1 MRTNLPVTQV
11 ETILPDGVFI
21 YSRTDLKGRITEANR
36 AFAEISGYEPEAMLG
51 EPHNLIRHPDMPP
64 AAFADMWQNLKAGRP
79 WKGVVKNRRSDGGY
93 YWVVANVSPV
103 REHGQVVGYQSVRTR
118 PSKAQIAAAEAAYR
132 RLREGDRSICVKDGR
147 VRRSHGRVRAGLL
160 AHETRVA
167 GFVTLAVL
175 MALLAVASALLPS
188 PALIIATLVAAGFT
202 ALAGLYLLAVHMPQ
216 TNRRLD
222 AIDAFL
228 EGALS
233 TGELTASLTPAS
245 DDRIGRIAAQLDTLV
260 SATRATLQIVQDATR
275 EVGES
280 THQLHGSVER
290 LHGAAAEQSAITSS
304 AASGVEEMTV
314 SISEVALH
322 ANDTHG
328 VALSAGSAAE
338 QGVAVSLQAGETIQG
353 LAEAISNST
362 ETVAQLGRRMT
373 EVGRVAGV
381 IKEIAEQ
388 TNLLALN
395 AAIEAARAGEQ
406 GRGFAVVADEVRK
419 LAERTAAAT
428 QEIDAMIARIHA
440 EADDAV
446 SGMQHSVDQV
456 SASVALVDDAERA
469 LARIN
474 AEMTATLTRVGE
486 ISLSS
491 QEQASA
497 MNALAQSVEN
507 VARLTEEN
515 LTVADATQRCSHALH
530 RNVER
535 MRKAVA
541 QYNV

>member
-1 MRTNLPVTQV
+1 MRSNLPITQV

-79 WKGVVKNRRSDGGY
+79 WKGVVKNRRSDGGF

-103 REHGQVVGYQSVRTR
+103 REQGQIVGYQSVRTR
-118 PSKAQIAAAEAAYR
+118 PSKAQIAAAETAYR
-132 RLREGDRSICVKDGR
+132 RLREGDRSIYVKDGR
-147 VRRSHGRVRAGLL
+147 VRRKHGRLRAGLL

-167 GFVTLAVL
+167 GFVVLALL
-175 MALLAVASALLPS
+175 MSLLAVAGALLPEA
-188 PALIIATLVAAGFT
+188 ALTGATLVAAGLT
-202 ALAGLYLLAVHMPQ
+202 VLAGLYLLGAHLPH
-216 TNRRLD
+216 TRRRLD
-222 AIDAFL
+222 SIQSFL
-228 EGALS
+228 EAALS
-233 TGELTASLTPAS
+233 TGELTASLSPEC
-245 DDRIGRIAAQLDTLV
+245 DDRIGRITAQLDTLL

-280 THQLHGSVER
+280 THQLRGSVER

-322 ANDTHG
+322 ATDTHA
-328 VALSAGSAAE
+328 VAQNAGTAAE

-353 LAEAISNST
+353 LADAISNST
-362 ETVAQLGRRMT
+362 ETVGQLGRRMT

-428 QEIDAMIARIHA
+428 QEIDAMITRIHA
-440 EADDAV
+440 EADEAV
-446 SGMQHSVDQV
+446 SGMQHSVEQV

-474 AEMTATLTRVGE
+474 AEMSATLRRVGE

-497 MNALAQSVEN
+497 MSAIAQSVEN

-515 LTVADATQRCSHALH
+515 LNVAHATQRCSHALH
-530 RNVER
+530 QNVER

>member
-1 MRTNLPVTQV
+1 MRSNLPITQV

-79 WKGVVKNRRSDGGY
+79 WKGVVKNRRSDGGF

-103 REHGQVVGYQSVRTR
+103 REHGQIVGYQSVRTR
-118 PSKAQIAAAEAAYR
+118 PSKAQIAAAETAYR
-132 RLREGDRSICVKDGR
+132 RLREGDRSIYVKDGR
-147 VRRSHGRVRAGLL
+147 VRRKHGRLRAGLL

-167 GFVTLAVL
+167 GFVVLALL
-175 MALLAVASALLPS
+175 MSLLAVAGALLPQA
-188 PALIIATLVAAGFT
+188 ALTGATLVAAGLT
-202 ALAGLYLLAVHMPQ
+202 VLAGLYLLGAHLPH
-216 TNRRLD
+216 TRRRLD
-222 AIDAFL
+222 SIQSFL
-228 EGALS
+228 EAALS
-233 TGELTASLTPAS
+233 TGELTASLSPEC
-245 DDRIGRIAAQLDTLV
+245 DDRIGRITAQLDTLL

-322 ANDTHG
+322 ANDTHA
-328 VALSAGSAAE
+328 VAQNAGSAAE

-362 ETVAQLGRRMT
+362 ETVGQLGRRMT

-419 LAERTAAAT
+419 LAERTASAT
-428 QEIDAMIARIHA
+428 REIDAMITRIHA
-440 EADDAV
+440 EADEAV
-446 SGMQHSVDQV
+446 SGMQHSVEQV

-474 AEMTATLTRVGE
+474 AEMGATLKRVGE

-497 MNALAQSVEN
+497 MNALAQSLEN

-515 LTVADATQRCSHALH
+515 LNVAHATQRCSHALH
-530 RNVER
+530 QNVER